1 MPRTK
6 LKVEIDADS
15 AKFNRRMKA
24 LSATVAGVGIAIAA
38 VGVAA
43 SVAFVRMASD
53 VAKANDE
60 LGKSAKR
67 LQVTN
72 DELQQLN
79 LLANLSGFSL
89 KSVETAFIG
98 LGRKVL
104 ELKRGLSAAKEEF
117 ALIGL
122 DESSFGAN
130 TFDNFKVV
138 LKELEKI
145 EDKQIRLGLAT
156 RFLGRSGSN
165 FLAAIADG
173 AGSLDDALSRV
184 AKNRAFFIS
193 NKEIARAESMND
205 QISEFQLGFK
215 KVKSVIASE
224 TFPAFEDLA
233 KSATEFVNQMLMSNE
248 FPALL
253 KAVKTASEDVAKTL
267 KSLFK
272 DVEMDDFIENLTE
285 IFRLVS
291 AISKLLNETGLI
303 DFVSKFI
310 GTNVAGNAKALKNT
324 REVAQGLGNME
335 GIEISGAI
343 TDFWSNLISGEDI
356 AKTKIGGFFSDLGK
370 TIPNDIGEIKRII
383 TDKLGD

>member
-1 MPRTK
+1 
-6 LKVEIDADS
+6 
-15 AKFNRRMKA
+15 
-24 LSATVAGVGIAIAA
+24 
-38 VGVAA
+38 
-43 SVAFVRMASD
+43 
-53 VAKANDE
+53 
-60 LGKSAKR
+60 
-67 LQVTN
+67 
-72 DELQQLN
+72 
-79 LLANLSGFSL
+79 
-89 KSVETAFIG
+89 
-98 LGRKVL
+98 
-104 ELKRGLSAAKEEF
+104 
-117 ALIGL
+117 
-122 DESSFGAN
+122 
-130 TFDNFKVV
+130 
-138 LKELEKI
+138 
-145 EDKQIRLGLAT
+145 
-156 RFLGRSGSN
+156 
-165 FLAAIADG
+165 
-173 AGSLDDALSRV
+173 
-184 AKNRAFFIS
+184 
-193 NKEIARAESMND
+193 
-205 QISEFQLGFK
+205 
-215 KVKSVIASE
+215 
-224 TFPAFEDLA
+224 
-233 KSATEFVNQMLMSNE
+233 MLMSNE